1 MFEGKERAASAIRAP
16 PRTPLLSNC
25 ADTEAGRTHVAEVHI
40 YVEEAAT
47 VIVAPQEEV
56 MNNQVP
62 KYVTQARASFPLGI
76 PEAEFRRIAKES
88 GLGHV
93 ERAGNE
99 EETYFT
105 YEELQRIYKLAAH
118 QIQAVH

>member
-1 MFEGKERAASAIRAP
+1 MDRTSNTDIYKTTIAA
-16 PRTPLLSNC
+16 
-25 ADTEAGRTHVAEVHI
+25 
-40 YVEEAAT
+40 VEEAAM

-62 KYVTQARASFPLGI
+62 KYVTQARATFLLGI
-76 PEAEFRRIAKES
+76 PEAEFRRISKES

-105 YEELQRIYKLAAH
+105 YEELQRICKLACGH
-118 QIQAVH
+118 QMQAVH

>member
-1 MFEGKERAASAIRAP
+1 MDRA
-16 PRTPLLSNC
+16 SN
-25 ADTEAGRTHVAEVHI
+25 TRIYEATIAA
-40 YVEEAAT
+40 VEEAAM

-62 KYVTQARASFPLGI
+62 RYVTQARASFLLGMS
-76 PEAEFRRIAKES
+76 EAEFRRISKET

-105 YEELQRIYKLAAH
+105 YEELQRICKLAAH
-118 QIQAVH
+118 QIEAVH

>member
-1 MFEGKERAASAIRAP
+1 MYMDSASNTDVYKLTIAA
-16 PRTPLLSNC
+16 
-25 ADTEAGRTHVAEVHI
+25 
-40 YVEEAAT
+40 VEEADMA
-47 VIVAPQEEV
+47 IVAPQGEV

-62 KYVTQARASFPLGI
+62 KYVTQARASFLLGI
-76 PEAEFRRIAKES
+76 PEEEFQRISKES

-105 YEELQRIYKLAAH
+105 YEELQRICMIAAH
-118 QIQAVH
+118 QVQAVH